1 MARCVV
7 VLTIDLDLSALR
19 RCKHTSS
26 SSSSS
31 NPALHLFSLSA
42 MYATLSSHH
51 LNHHR
56 DNQVIIITNS
66 DEGWVKYSAERYLPN
81 LIPILQSYRIISA
94 RTRYEKFY
102 PNQPLCWKAAAFA
115 HEVNEHFCLLEEA
128 HSLLDRECRHAGL
141 TKGSNNNILHQA
153 VSDSSSLDDS
163 IPDMDL
169 ASTDESSLEDEDHSI
184 ESTSESLPHGSSS
197 SSWKAPKS
205 SSATITP
212 PRRGVIVGGAPSVA
226 PSRIRREVISFGDSI
241 EERTAVKIVSDQLD
255 ALPKSVKFIHSP
267 TPIQI
272 IGQLTLL
279 THHMKFV
286 CDHVEEL
293 DLEITVRQAEKCA
306 SGYLAKRGLIF
317 PGTTRRTTGP
327 MDPPAAG
334 DANMDV
340 SDL

>member
-1 MARCVV
+1 
-7 VLTIDLDLSALR
+7 
-19 RCKHTSS
+19 
-26 SSSSS
+26 
-31 NPALHLFSLSA
+31 
-42 MYATLSSHH
+42 
-51 LNHHR
+51 
-56 DNQVIIITNS
+56 
-66 DEGWVKYSAERYLPN
+66 
-81 LIPILQSYRIISA
+81 
-94 RTRYEKFY
+94 
-102 PNQPLCWKAAAFA
+102 LCWKAAAFA

-128 HSLLDRECRHAGL
+128 HSLLDRECSHAGL
-141 TKGSNNNILHQA
+141 TKGSNNNIFHQA

-169 ASTDESSLEDEDHSI
+169 ASTDESSLEEDEDHSI
-184 ESTSESLPHGSSS
+184 ESTSVSPPPGSSTWNAS
-197 SSWKAPKS
+197 KS
-205 SSATITP
+205 SSPTITP
-212 PRRGVIVGGAPSVA
+212 PRRGVVVGGATSVA
-226 PSRIRREVISFGDSI
+226 PSSIRREVISFGDSI

-255 ALPKSVKFIHSP
+255 ALPKSVKFIYSP

-306 SGYLAKRGLIF
+306 SGYLTKRGLMF

-334 DANMDV
+334 DVNMDV